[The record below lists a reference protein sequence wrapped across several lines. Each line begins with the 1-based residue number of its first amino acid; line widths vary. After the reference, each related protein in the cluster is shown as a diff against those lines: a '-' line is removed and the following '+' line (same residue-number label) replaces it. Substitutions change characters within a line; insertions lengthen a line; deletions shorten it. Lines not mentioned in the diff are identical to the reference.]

1 MKYLPMILSL
11 VALIGTA
18 TAATPTTKASC
29 CKGKECCS
37 MGCCKK

>member
-1 MKYLPMILSL
+1 MKNLLLILSVL
-11 VALIGTA
+11 ALAGTL
-18 TAATPTTKASC
+18 TAATPSKQAC